1 MVSETVLH
9 RSPVGDRPANRA
21 VVAAAPIIDDERNT
35 LYFISNGDRVGRVHA
50 WDLVNDQVQWS
61 LEFERALVA
70 PPALRPDG
78 VLVVADMTGA
88 VCGVRSGAIQF
99 RYETGCEYLL
109 AGPVCDGASRAYV
122 GDPIGWLHRVEPG
135 GEGKSL
141 FEAGRSI
148 QAGLSWS
155 VAGELYLPAMDGRV
169 HVFPSRIS

>member
-1 MVSETVLH
+1 
-9 RSPVGDRPANRA
+9 
-21 VVAAAPIIDDERNT
+21 VVAAAPAIDDERST
-35 LYFISNGDRVGRVHA
+35 LYFISNGGRVGQVHA
-50 WDLVNDQVQWS
+50 WDLVNDQVKWS

-70 PPALRPDG
+70 TPALRPDG
-78 VLVVADMTGA
+78 VLVIADMTGA
-88 VCGVRSGAIQF
+88 VSGVRSGAIQF

-135 GEGKSL
+135 GEGQSI

-155 VAGELYLPAMDGRV
+155 VNGELYLPTMDGRV
-169 HVFPSRIS
+169 QVFRARLT